1 MNEEFLVAD
10 FVVDVEVLAV
20 VEDFQDDN
28 RVVLVVVEDDG

>member
-1 MNEEFLVAD
+1 MAD
-10 FVVDVEVLAV
+10 FVVDVEVRAV